1 MCIIITADSNI
12 KISDKH
18 IMTAYEFNPDGF
30 GIGASINGKLFTFK
44 SIDMNSKDIIKL
56 YNSIRKLATGTIVLH
71 FRIATKGKVTDNL
84 CHPFYVNKD
93 LIMFHNG
100 VEIDKEI
107 AGHSYKNQNE
117 SDTKAFVNNVLKNF
131 KKGFQNNKNIMKMIS
146 NSVGQHNKLCFLDS
160 TGKATYSS
168 SDLWVEYNGILYSN
182 TNIFYS
188 NEEYRD
194 INPATNEYIMQD
206 DYEYWNEHYD
216 EYIDYKDCIDYY
228 KDYTEIEQIF

>member
-12 KISDKH
+12 KIPDKH
-18 IMTAYEFNPDGF
+18 IMDAYEFNPDGF

-71 FRIATKGKVTDNL
+71 FRIATHGDISDKL

-93 LIMFHNG
+93 LVMFHNG
-100 VEIDKEI
+100 VISNSVSGYNK
-107 AGHSYKNQNE
+107 KNKNE
-117 SDTKAFVNNVLKNF
+117 SDTTAFVNNVLKNL
-131 KKGFQNNKNIMKMIS
+131 KKGFQNNKTIMNMIS
-146 NSVGQHNKLCFLDS
+146 NSVGKHNRLCFLDS

-182 TNIFYS
+182 TDIFYS
-188 NEEYRD
+188 NEEYKD
-194 INPATNEYIMQD
+194 INPVTNEYIMND

-228 KDYTEIEQIF
+228 KDYAEIEQTF